1 MVVWNSSQ
9 NFYNVFLTTYTYYL
23 KWQRNEDKEGQIK
36 CPVQHMTIAACRSMI
51 VHKGSLHHRLLLFSS
66 PLASDLSFS
75 RKHTFVLESY
85 TTKVNWIMNWALLLV
100 ISNGRLVKTWCAH
113 QKSVTCLTFSSDD
126 SFLISGSEDDMII
139 IWPMIGYGTLLLEDF
154 YKLELFHYQ
163 LLQ

>member
-1 MVVWNSSQ
+1 MGKAIHSSVLIFDWQVVWNSSQ

-51 VHKGSLHHRLLLFSS
+51 VHKGLITSPPVAVFPH

-85 TTKVNWIMNWALLLV
+85 TT
-100 ISNGRLVKTWCAH
+100 RLT
-113 QKSVTCLTFSSDD
+113 
-126 SFLISGSEDDMII
+126 G
-139 IWPMIGYGTLLLEDF
+139 
-154 YKLELFHYQ
+154 
-163 LLQ
+163 